1 MTQLTAYHILLHAS
15 SCLYISILNTDSL
28 RPVRHTTGIFTYKN
42 KYRTQHMKT
51 TGTKC
56 GRITININLLLLEL
70 LVIFTQVSYIML

>member
-42 KYRTQHMKT
+42 KNTTYENYWNKMWKNNLENKITLIRT
-51 TGTKC
+51 
-56 GRITININLLLLEL
+56 ISYS
-70 LVIFTQVSYIML
+70 FTSKLY